1 MFSRTSKKQYII
13 VPTLFQFINRL
24 LLGNS
29 WHKILFGIM
38 KKNKVSFTVG
48 GEHHYLE
55 FSDSNVSMK
64 KTFAEAE
71 IYVRDYIRD
80 KLGMRDNPE
89 FTIDRICTEREN
101 L

>member
-1 MFSRTSKKQYII
+1 MAQNF
-13 VPTLFQFINRL
+13 V
-24 LLGNS
+24 
-29 WHKILFGIM
+29 WHYE
-38 KKNKVSFTVG
+38 KNKVSFTVG

-64 KTFAEAE
+64 KTFAAAE
-71 IYVRDYIRD
+71 IYVRDYISD

-89 FTIDRICTEREN
+89 FTIDRICTEIEK